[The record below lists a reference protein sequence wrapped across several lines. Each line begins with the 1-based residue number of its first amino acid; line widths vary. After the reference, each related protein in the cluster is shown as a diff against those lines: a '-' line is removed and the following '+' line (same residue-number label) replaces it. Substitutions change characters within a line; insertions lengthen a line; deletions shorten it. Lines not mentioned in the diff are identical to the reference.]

1 MPPLTRR
8 QTLAAAA
15 ALPALSLLPSG
26 PAGAQ
31 PAFAPPPGARPL
43 FGAESWR
50 LPNGLTVVHVE
61 QRRAPVVSQF
71 LFIPAGG
78 AEDPPGKSGTAHF
91 LEHMMFKGSP
101 RVASGEFSRRVARE
115 GGRDNAFTSRDVTA
129 YHQTV
134 AARHLPMIAMMEA
147 DRFAAPL
154 IPAGEVES
162 ERSVILEERRQV
174 VDSNPRSRFREAF
187 DAAMFGPQHW
197 KGRSL
202 IGWEEEIRAITR
214 DDLVAFHETHYGTEG
229 AVLVV
234 AGAVSRAELDA
245 MLAETYAPIPR
256 RPVPARSRG
265 PLPEAPRSER
275 FIRHDP
281 ALREPSFSRVWVSP
295 SLTWGET
302 RHAIPLAVA
311 AQVLGGGQGS
321 RLHRALV
328 EGGLAVS
335 AGASAWTDTVGAGL
349 FAVSVAPRPGVRL
362 AEVERVANDTVA
374 RLAQE
379 GIGEADAA
387 RAIRHLTAG
396 ALLSLDSLGA
406 APRLIGS
413 ALAIGLPIE
422 RIEFWPALVRAV
434 TPAEA
439 TAALRATLGA
449 NPLSATGWHL
459 PEGTEAPA

>member
-8 QTLAAAA
+8 QTLAAVA
-15 ALPALSLLPSG
+15 ALPALSLLP
-26 PAGAQ
+26 AEAQ
-31 PAFAPPPGARPL
+31 TAFAPPPGARPL
-43 FGAESWR
+43 FGAETWR
-50 LPNGLTVVHVE
+50 LPNGITVVHVE
-61 QRRAPVVSQF
+61 QRRAPVVSQY
-71 LFIPAGG
+71 LFVPAGG
-78 AEDPPGKSGTAHF
+78 AEDPAGKSGTAHF

-101 RVASGEFSRRVARE
+101 RVATGEFSRRVARE

-134 AARHLPMIAMMEA
+134 AAQHLPMIAMMEA
-147 DRFAAPL
+147 DRLAAPL
-154 IPAGEVES
+154 IPAGEIES
-162 ERSVILEERRQV
+162 ERLVILEERRQV

-245 MLAETYAPIPR
+245 VLAESYAPIPR
-256 RPVPARSRG
+256 RAVPARSRG
-265 PLPEAPRSER
+265 PLPGALRSDR
-275 FIRHDP
+275 YIRHDP

-295 SLTWGET
+295 SLTWGDT
-302 RHAIPLAVA
+302 RHAVPLGVA
-311 AQVLGGGQGS
+311 AHVLGGGQGS

-328 EGGLAVS
+328 ESGLAVS
-335 AGASAWTDTVGAGL
+335 AGASVWTDTVGAGL
-349 FAVSVAPRPGVRL
+349 FGVSVSPRPRVAL
-362 AEVERVANDTVA
+362 AEIERIANDTVA
-374 RLAQE
+374 RLVQE
-379 GIGEADAA
+379 GVSEAEMA

-396 ALLSLDSLGA
+396 ALLSLDSIGA

-422 RIEFWPALVRAV
+422 RVEFWPAMVRAV

-439 TAALRATLGA
+439 TAALRATLAA
-449 NPLSATGWHL
+449 NPLAASAWHL